1 MVMLRRKLWR
11 TAKVYKVQF
20 ISMIL
25 LIALGIGVF
34 VGFNAEWVT
43 IGKDTE
49 TFFRGCGFADYR
61 IIDEDG
67 ISAADVDKI
76 RDIDGVNGVSRFLSV
91 NADVMNSGDQL
102 ALTVTESEHTSGFV
116 LMKGEKY
123 DRWDPEGLWLMD
135 KYAELNGIK
144 PGDKL
149 TVTFEDM
156 EFTGT
161 VRGLIESAEYL
172 ICVRDESQMMPDFN
186 TYGYVYATPA
196 MLRKVIENEIKEEE
210 TDIDDDILS
219 IAVKEACDAI
229 LCQVNVNSSMD
240 KQEIQT
246 AVDKALGRSMLI
258 LTKDENVSYKES
270 RGEMNEGKTMGA
282 VLPVLFLAIA
292 ILTMITTM
300 NRITISEKTQIGTLK
315 ALGFRDKRI
324 IRHYTSYAVV
334 ISVTGSVFGIVL
346 GYVLC
351 RMVMSQ
357 DGMMGTYFV
366 MPDWTIHLPLW
377 IWAIVVAIVMLT
389 IFIGYLS
396 VRDLL
401 RGTAAET
408 LRPYTPKHIHR
419 MLMEGTVLWRKMRFG
434 TKWNLRDI
442 FRHKSRS
449 AMSFIGTFGCMLM
462 LVASFGMNQTM
473 TNFLDTFYDGTAVYS
488 SKVFMSSDAD
498 NEDAVKLA
506 DDLDGDYSAS
516 VSAKVGD
523 KTVSVDVY
531 NITHGLYRFIDED
544 SNIIPLPEEGALICK
559 RLARDFDVKAGDTV
573 TVEPYGTDESYDIL
587 ISGVNGSLTE
597 SISMNEKYAESLGLT
612 GSEAY
617 RINSVYTMTDKDSI
631 GTSSKITSVQSKQDI
646 IDSFDSF
653 MKIFYFF
660 IIVLIVASVLLCLI
674 VLYNLGIMSYMER
687 YREMATLKVLGFR
700 NKAIGRLL
708 ISQNLW
714 IAIAGTL
721 LGIPAGI
728 WALNFLMDML
738 AGEYEMETM
747 VGPVSVLSA
756 TALNLGTAVIVGW
769 MIARKNR
776 RINMVEALKGT
787 E

>member
-1 MVMLRRKLWR
+1 MLRRKLWR

-43 IGKDTE
+43 IGKDTGA
-49 TFFRGCGFADYR
+49 FFRDCGFADYR

-67 ISAADVDKI
+67 ISSADVDKI
-76 RDIDGVNGVSRFLSV
+76 RNLKRVSGVSRFLSV
-91 NADVMNSGDQL
+91 NADVSGSDDQL
-102 ALTVTESEHTSGFV
+102 ALTVTESDHTSGFV
-116 LMKGEKY
+116 LMEGDEY
-123 DRWDPEGLWLMD
+123 DRWDPEGFWLMD
-135 KYAELNGIK
+135 KYAEMNGIR
-144 PGDKL
+144 PGDQL

-172 ICVRDESQMMPDFN
+172 ICVRDESQVMPDFN
-186 TYGYVYATPA
+186 TYGYVYASPA
-196 MLRKVIENEIKEEE
+196 MLRKVIEDEIREEE
-210 TDIDDDILS
+210 PDLDEDIMS
-219 IAVKEACDAI
+219 IAVKEACDEFF
-229 LCQVNVNSSMD
+229 CQLNVNSSMD
-240 KQEIQT
+240 KEEIQT
-246 AVDKALGRSMLI
+246 AVDKALGRSLLI
-258 LTKDENVSYKES
+258 LTKDENISYSES

-315 ALGFRDKRI
+315 ALGFRDKKI
-324 IRHYTSYAVV
+324 IRHYTSYAVI
-334 ISVTGSVFGIVL
+334 ISLAGSVLGVAL
-346 GYVLC
+346 GYLLC

-366 MPDWTIHLPLW
+366 MPDWTIHIPLW
-377 IWAIVVAIVMLT
+377 IWAIVLMIVALT

-396 VRDLL
+396 VRELL

-408 LRPYTPKHIHR
+408 LRPYTPRHIHR
-419 MLMEGTVLWRKMRFG
+419 LLIEGTALWRKMRFG

-462 LVASFGMNQTM
+462 LIASFGMNQTM
-473 TNFLDTFYDGTAVYS
+473 DTFLDTFYDGTAVYS
-488 SKVFMSSDAD
+488 SKVFLSSDAD
-498 NEDAVKLA
+498 NDDAVSLA
-506 DDLDGDYSAS
+506 EELDGDYSAS

-523 KTVSVDVY
+523 KTVSADVY
-531 NITHGLYRFIDED
+531 NISHGMYRFIDED

-559 RLARDFDVKAGDTV
+559 RLARDFDVKAGDTI
-573 TVEPYGTDESYDIL
+573 TIEPYGTDESYDVL
-587 ISGVNGSLTE
+587 ISGINGSLTE
-597 SISMNEKYAESLGLT
+597 SISMTEQYAESIGLT
-612 GSEAY
+612 DSEEY
-617 RINSVYTMTDKDSI
+617 RISSVYTMTAKDQI
-631 GTSSKITSVQSKQDI
+631 GTDSTITSVQSKQDI
-646 IDSFDSF
+646 IDSFDPF

-660 IIVLIVASVLLCLI
+660 IIVLIAASVLLCLI

-714 IAIAGTL
+714 IAVTGTL

-728 WALNFLMDML
+728 WALNYLMDLL
-738 AGEYEMETM
+738 AGEYEMET
-747 VGPVSVLSA
+747 VIGAVSILPA
-756 TALNLGTAVIVGW
+756 AALNLGTAMIVGW
-769 MIARKNR
+769 LISRRNR
-776 RINMVEALKGT
+776 RIDMVEALKGT

>member
-1 MVMLRRKLWR
+1 MLRRKLWR

-43 IGKDTE
+43 IGKDTGA
-49 TFFRGCGFADYR
+49 FFRDCGFADYR

-67 ISAADVDKI
+67 ISSADVDKI
-76 RDIDGVNGVSRFLSV
+76 RNLKRVSGVSRFLSV
-91 NADVMNSGDQL
+91 NADVSGSDDQL
-102 ALTVTESEHTSGFV
+102 ALTVTESDHTSGFV
-116 LMKGEKY
+116 LMEGDEY
-123 DRWDPEGLWLMD
+123 DRWDPEGFWLMD
-135 KYAELNGIK
+135 KYAEMNGIR
-144 PGDKL
+144 PGDQL

-172 ICVRDESQMMPDFN
+172 ICVRDESQVMPDFN
-186 TYGYVYATPA
+186 TYGYVYASPA
-196 MLRKVIENEIKEEE
+196 MLRKVIEDEIREEE
-210 TDIDDDILS
+210 PDLDEDIMS
-219 IAVKEACDAI
+219 IAVKEACDDFF
-229 LCQVNVNSSMD
+229 CQLNVNSSMD

-246 AVDKALGRSMLI
+246 AVDKALGRSLLI
-258 LTKDENVSYKES
+258 LTKDENISYSES

-315 ALGFRDKRI
+315 ALGFRDKKI
-324 IRHYTSYAVV
+324 IRHYTSYAVI
-334 ISVTGSVFGIVL
+334 ISLAGSVLGVAL
-346 GYVLC
+346 GYLLC
-351 RMVMSQ
+351 RLVMSQ

-366 MPDWTIHLPLW
+366 MPDWTIHIPLW
-377 IWAIVVAIVMLT
+377 IWAIVLMIVALT

-396 VRDLL
+396 VRELL

-408 LRPYTPKHIHR
+408 LRPYTPRHIHR
-419 MLMEGTVLWRKMRFG
+419 LLIEGTAIWRRMRFG

-462 LVASFGMNQTM
+462 LIASFGMNQTM
-473 TNFLDTFYDGTAVYS
+473 DTFLDTFYDGTVVYS
-488 SKVFMSSDAD
+488 SKVFLSSDAD
-498 NEDAVKLA
+498 NDDAVSLA
-506 DDLDGDYSAS
+506 EELDGDYSAS

-523 KTVSVDVY
+523 KTVSADVY
-531 NITHGLYRFIDED
+531 NISHGMYRFIDED

-559 RLARDFDVKAGDTV
+559 RLARDFDVKAGDTI
-573 TVEPYGTDESYDIL
+573 TIEPYGTDESYDVL
-587 ISGVNGSLTE
+587 ISGINGSLTE
-597 SISMNEKYAESLGLT
+597 SISMTEQYAESIGLT
-612 GSEAY
+612 DSEEY
-617 RINSVYTMTDKDSI
+617 RISSVYTMTAKDQI
-631 GTSSKITSVQSKQDI
+631 GTDSTITSVQSKQDI

-660 IIVLIVASVLLCLI
+660 IIVLIAASVLLCLI

-714 IAIAGTL
+714 IAVTGTL

-728 WALNFLMDML
+728 WALNYLMDLL
-738 AGEYEMETM
+738 AGEYEMET
-747 VGPVSVLSA
+747 VIGAVSILPA
-756 TALNLGTAVIVGW
+756 AALNLGTAMIVGW
-769 MIARKNR
+769 LISRRNR
-776 RINMVEALKGT
+776 RIDMVEALKGT

>member
-1 MVMLRRKLWR
+1 MLRRKLWR

-43 IGKDTE
+43 IGKDTDA
-49 TFFRGCGFADYR
+49 FFRDCGFADYR

-67 ISAADVDKI
+67 ISSADVDKI
-76 RDIDGVNGVSRFLSV
+76 RNIEGVTGVSRFLSV
-91 NADVMNSGDQL
+91 NADVKDSDDQL

-116 LMKGEKY
+116 LMEGEEY
-123 DRWDPEGLWLMD
+123 DRWDAEGFWLMD
-135 KYAELNGIK
+135 KYAHQNGIK
-144 PGDKL
+144 PGDTL
-149 TVTFEDM
+149 TVSFEDM

-172 ICVRDESQMMPDFN
+172 ICVRDESQLMPDFD

-196 MLRKVIENEIKEEE
+196 MLRKVIEQQIREEE
-210 TDIDDDILS
+210 PDIDDDVMS
-219 IAVKEACDAI
+219 MAVKEVCDETF
-229 LCQVNVNSSMD
+229 CQLNVNSSMS
-240 KQEIQT
+240 KQEIQK
-246 AVDKALGRSMLI
+246 AVDDALDRSLMI
-258 LTKDENVSYKES
+258 LTKDENISYAES

-315 ALGFRDKRI
+315 ALGFRDRRI

-334 ISVTGSVFGIVL
+334 ISVIGSVLGIII
-346 GYVLC
+346 GYLLC
-351 RMVMSQ
+351 KMVMSQ

-366 MPDWTIHLPLW
+366 MPDWTIHIPVW
-377 IWAIVVAIVMLT
+377 IWAIVMLIVAFT

-408 LRPYTPKHIHR
+408 LRPYTPRHIR
-419 MLMEGTVLWRKMRFG
+419 RLLLEGTALWNRMKFG

-473 TNFLDTFYDGTAVYS
+473 DSFLDTFYDGTAAYS
-488 SKVFMSSDAD
+488 SKVFMSSDAG
-498 NEDAVKLA
+498 NSDALKLA
-506 DDLDGDYSAS
+506 EDLDGDYSAS

-523 KTVSVDVY
+523 KTLSVDVY
-531 NITHGLYRFIDED
+531 NITHDLYRFIDED

-559 RLARDFDVKAGDTV
+559 RLAREFDAKPGDVV

-587 ISGVNGSLTE
+587 ISGINGSLTE
-597 SISMNEKYAESLGLT
+597 SISMNEKYAKEIGLT

-617 RINSVYTMTDKDSI
+617 KINNVYTLKDKEAV
-631 GTSSKITSVQSKQDI
+631 GTGSNITSVQSKQDI
-646 IDSFDSF
+646 IDSFDAF
-653 MKIFYFF
+653 MEIFYFF

-714 IAIAGTL
+714 IAVAGTL

-728 WALNFLMDML
+728 WALNYLMEML

-747 VGPVSVLSA
+747 VGPVSILAA
-756 TALNLGTAVIVGW
+756 TALNLGVAMIVGW
-769 MIARKNR
+769 MISRKNR
-776 RINMVEALKGT
+776 KINMVEALKGT

>member
-1 MVMLRRKLWR
+1 MLRRKLWR

-43 IGKDTE
+43 IGEDTGAFFKD
-49 TFFRGCGFADYR
+49 CGFADYR

-76 RDIDGVNGVSRFLSV
+76 RDIDGVSGVSRFLSV
-91 NADVMNSGDQL
+91 NADVRDSGDQL

-116 LMKGEKY
+116 LMEGEKY
-123 DRWDPEGLWLMD
+123 DRWDDEGLWLMD
-135 KYAELNGIK
+135 KYAGLNGIK

-172 ICVRDESQMMPDFN
+172 ICVRDESQVMPDFN

-210 TDIDDDILS
+210 PDIDDDVLS
-219 IAVKEACDAI
+219 IAAKEACDKI
-229 LCQVNVNSSMD
+229 LCQVNVNSSLD
-240 KQEIQT
+240 KQEIQE
-246 AVDKALGRSMLI
+246 AVDKALGRSLLI
-258 LTKDENVSYKES
+258 LTKDENISYKES

-324 IRHYTSYAVV
+324 IRHYTSYAVI
-334 ISVTGSVFGIVL
+334 ISLTGSVIGMVL
-346 GYVLC
+346 GYLLC
-351 RMVMSQ
+351 VMVMSQ

-366 MPDWTIHLPLW
+366 MPDWTVHIPVW
-377 IWAIVVAIVMLT
+377 IWVIVLMIVMLT

-396 VRDLL
+396 VRELL

-408 LRPYTPKHIHR
+408 LRPYTPRHIHR
-419 MLMEGTVLWRKMRFG
+419 LLLEGTALWNRMRFG

-473 TNFLDTFYDGTAVYS
+473 DNFLDTFYDGTAAYS
-488 SKVFMSSDAD
+488 SKIFMSSDAK
-498 NEDAVKLA
+498 NKDAVRLA
-506 DDLDGDYSAS
+506 DELDGDYSAS

-531 NITHGLYRFIDED
+531 KITHELYRFIDED
-544 SNIIPLPEEGALICK
+544 SNIVPLPAEGAFICK
-559 RLARDFDVKAGDTV
+559 RLARDFGVKAGDTV

-587 ISGVNGSLTE
+587 ISGINGSLTE
-597 SISMNEKYAESLGLT
+597 SISMTEKYAETIGLT
-612 GSEAY
+612 DSDEY
-617 RINSVYTMTDKDSI
+617 RINSVYTMTDKDQI
-631 GTSSKITSVQSKQDI
+631 DTSNKITSVQSKQDI
-646 IDSFDSF
+646 IDSFDAF

-714 IAIAGTL
+714 IAAAGTL
-721 LGIPAGI
+721 LGIPSGI
-728 WALNFLMDML
+728 WALNYLMNLL

-747 VGPVSVLSA
+747 VGPVSILPA
-756 TALNLGTAVIVGW
+756 TALNLGVAVIVGW
-769 MIARKNR
+769 MISRKNR

>member
-1 MVMLRRKLWR
+1 MLRRKLWR

-43 IGKDTE
+43 IGKDTGA
-49 TFFRGCGFADYR
+49 FFRDCGFADYR

-67 ISAADVDKI
+67 ISSADVDKI
-76 RDIDGVNGVSRFLSV
+76 RNLKRVSGVSRFLSV
-91 NADVMNSGDQL
+91 NADVSGSDDQL
-102 ALTVTESEHTSGFV
+102 ALTVTESDHTSGFV
-116 LMKGEKY
+116 LMEGEEY
-123 DRWDPEGLWLMD
+123 DRWDPEGFWLMD
-135 KYAELNGIK
+135 KYAEMNGIR
-144 PGDKL
+144 PGDQL

-172 ICVRDESQMMPDFN
+172 ICVRDESQVMPDFN
-186 TYGYVYATPA
+186 TYGYVYASPA
-196 MLRKVIENEIKEEE
+196 MLRKVIEDEIREEE
-210 TDIDDDILS
+210 PDLDEDIMS
-219 IAVKEACDAI
+219 IAVKEACDEFF
-229 LCQVNVNSSMD
+229 CQLNVNSSMD
-240 KQEIQT
+240 KEEIQI
-246 AVDKALGRSMLI
+246 AVDRALGRSLLI
-258 LTKDENVSYKES
+258 LTKDENVSYAES

-315 ALGFRDKRI
+315 ALGFRDKKI
-324 IRHYTSYAVV
+324 IRHYTSYAVI
-334 ISVTGSVFGIVL
+334 ISLAGSVLGVAL
-346 GYVLC
+346 GYLLC

-366 MPDWTIHLPLW
+366 MPDWTIHIPLW
-377 IWAIVVAIVMLT
+377 IWAIVLMIVALT

-396 VRDLL
+396 VRELL

-408 LRPYTPKHIHR
+408 LRPYTPRHIHR
-419 MLMEGTVLWRKMRFG
+419 LLIEGTALWRKMRFG

-462 LVASFGMNQTM
+462 LIASFGMNQTM
-473 TNFLDTFYDGTAVYS
+473 DTFLDTFYDGTAVYS
-488 SKVFMSSDAD
+488 SKVFLSSDAD
-498 NEDAVKLA
+498 NDDAVSLA
-506 DDLDGDYSAS
+506 EKLDGDYSAS

-523 KTVSVDVY
+523 KTVSADVY
-531 NITHGLYRFIDED
+531 NISHGMYRFIDED

-559 RLARDFDVKAGDTV
+559 RLARDFDVKAGDTI
-573 TVEPYGTDESYDIL
+573 TIEPYGTDESYDIL
-587 ISGVNGSLTE
+587 ISGINGSLTE
-597 SISMNEKYAESLGLT
+597 SISMTEEYAESIGLT
-612 GSEAY
+612 DSGEY
-617 RINSVYTMTDKDSI
+617 RISSVYTMTAKDQI
-631 GTSSKITSVQSKQDI
+631 GTDSTITSVQSKQDI

-660 IIVLIVASVLLCLI
+660 IIVLIAASVLLCLI
-674 VLYNLGIMSYMER
+674 VLYNLGILSYMER

-714 IAIAGTL
+714 IAVTGTL

-728 WALNFLMDML
+728 WALNYLMDLL
-738 AGEYEMETM
+738 AGEYEMET
-747 VGPVSVLSA
+747 VIGAVSILPA
-756 TALNLGTAVIVGW
+756 AALNLGTAMIVGW
-769 MIARKNR
+769 LISGRNR
-776 RINMVEALKGT
+776 RIDMVEALKGT

>member
-1 MVMLRRKLWR
+1 MLRRKLWR

-43 IGKDTE
+43 IGKDTGA
-49 TFFRGCGFADYR
+49 FFRDCGFADYR

-67 ISAADVDKI
+67 ISSADVDKI
-76 RDIDGVNGVSRFLSV
+76 RNLKRVSGVSRFLSV
-91 NADVMNSGDQL
+91 NADVSGSDDQL
-102 ALTVTESEHTSGFV
+102 ALTVTESDHTSGFI
-116 LMKGEKY
+116 LMEGEEY
-123 DRWDPEGLWLMD
+123 DRWDPEGFWLMD
-135 KYAELNGIK
+135 KYAEMNGIR
-144 PGDKL
+144 PGDQL

-172 ICVRDESQMMPDFN
+172 ICVRDESQVMPDFN
-186 TYGYVYATPA
+186 TYGYVYASPA
-196 MLRKVIENEIKEEE
+196 MLRKVIEDEIREEE
-210 TDIDDDILS
+210 PDLDEDIMS
-219 IAVKEACDAI
+219 IAVKEACDEFF
-229 LCQVNVNSSMD
+229 CQLNVNSSMD

-246 AVDKALGRSMLI
+246 AVDKALGRSLLI
-258 LTKDENVSYKES
+258 LTKDENISYSES

-300 NRITISEKTQIGTLK
+300 NRTTISEKTQIGTLK
-315 ALGFRDKRI
+315 ALGFRDKKI
-324 IRHYTSYAVV
+324 IRHYTSYAVI
-334 ISVTGSVFGIVL
+334 ISLAGSVLGVAL
-346 GYVLC
+346 GYLLC

-366 MPDWTIHLPLW
+366 MPDWTIHIPLW
-377 IWAIVVAIVMLT
+377 IWAIVLMIVALT

-396 VRDLL
+396 VRELL

-408 LRPYTPKHIHR
+408 LRPYTPRHIHR
-419 MLMEGTVLWRKMRFG
+419 LLIEGTAIWRRMRFG

-462 LVASFGMNQTM
+462 LIASFGMNQTM
-473 TNFLDTFYDGTAVYS
+473 DTFLDTFYDGTAVYS
-488 SKVFMSSDAD
+488 SKVFLSSDAD
-498 NEDAVKLA
+498 NDDAVSLA
-506 DDLDGDYSAS
+506 EELDGDYSAS

-523 KTVSVDVY
+523 KTVSADVY
-531 NITHGLYRFIDED
+531 NISHGMYRFIDED

-559 RLARDFDVKAGDTV
+559 RLARDFDVKAGDTI
-573 TVEPYGTDESYDIL
+573 TIEPYGTDESYDVL
-587 ISGVNGSLTE
+587 ISGINGSLTE
-597 SISMNEKYAESLGLT
+597 SISMTEQYAESIGLT
-612 GSEAY
+612 DSEEY
-617 RINSVYTMTDKDSI
+617 RISSVYTMTAKDQI
-631 GTSSKITSVQSKQDI
+631 GTDSTITSVQSKQDI

-660 IIVLIVASVLLCLI
+660 IIVLIAASVLLCLI

-714 IAIAGTL
+714 IAVTGTL

-728 WALNFLMDML
+728 WALNYLMDLL
-738 AGEYEMETM
+738 AGEYEMET
-747 VGPVSVLSA
+747 VIGAVSILPA
-756 TALNLGTAVIVGW
+756 AALNLGTAMIVGW
-769 MIARKNR
+769 LISRRNR
-776 RINMVEALKGT
+776 RIDMVEALKGT

>member
-1 MVMLRRKLWR
+1 
-11 TAKVYKVQF
+11 
-20 ISMIL
+20 MIL

-43 IGKDTE
+43 IGKDTDA
-49 TFFRGCGFADYR
+49 FFKDCGFADYR
-61 IIDEDG
+61 IVDEDG
-67 ISAADVDKI
+67 ISSADVDKI
-76 RDIDGVNGVSRFLSV
+76 RDIEGVSGVSRFLSV
-91 NADVMNSGDQL
+91 NADVKGSSDQL
-102 ALTVTESEHTSGFV
+102 ALTITESEHTSGFV
-116 LMKGEKY
+116 LMEGEKY
-123 DRWDPEGLWLMD
+123 DRWDAEGFWLMD

-149 TVTFEDM
+149 TVTFEDL

-161 VRGLIESAEYL
+161 VKGLIESAEYL
-172 ICVRDESQMMPDFN
+172 ICVRDESQVMPDFN
-186 TYGYVYATPA
+186 TYGYVYASPA
-196 MLRKVIENEIKEEE
+196 MLRKVIEQQVREEE
-210 TDIDDDILS
+210 PDIDDDVMS
-219 IAVKEACDAI
+219 IAVKEVCDETF
-229 LCQVNVNSSMD
+229 CQVNVNSSLD
-240 KQEIQT
+240 KEEIQT
-246 AVDKALGRSMLI
+246 AVDKALGRTLLI
-258 LTKDENVSYKES
+258 LTKDENISYSES
-270 RGEMNEGKTMGA
+270 RGEMNEGRTMGA

-324 IRHYTSYAVV
+324 VRHYTSYAVI
-334 ISVTGSVFGIVL
+334 ISLTGAVLGMVL
-346 GYVLC
+346 GYLIC
-351 RMVMSQ
+351 KMVMSQ

-366 MPDWTIHLPLW
+366 MPDWTVHIPLW
-377 IWAIVVAIVMLT
+377 IWAIVLAIVMLT

-396 VRDLL
+396 VKDLL

-408 LRPYTPKHIHR
+408 LRPYTPRHIHR
-419 MLMEGTVLWRKMRFG
+419 LLLEGTAIWRRMRFG

-473 TNFLDTFYDGTAVYS
+473 NNFLDTFYDGTAVYA
-488 SKVFMSSDAD
+488 SKIFMSSDAD
-498 NEDAVKLA
+498 NKDAVKLA
-506 DDLDGDYSAS
+506 EELEGDYSAS
-516 VSAKVGD
+516 VSAKAGD

-531 NITHGLYRFIDED
+531 NITHGMYRFIDKD

-559 RLARDFDVKAGDTV
+559 RLARDFDAKPGDIV

-587 ISGVNGSLTE
+587 ISGINGSLTE
-597 SISMNEKYAESLGLT
+597 SISMTEEYAEAIGLT
-612 GSEAY
+612 ESEEY
-617 RINSVYTMTDKDSI
+617 RINSVYTMTAKDQIAAS
-631 GTSSKITSVQSKQDI
+631 GNITSIQSKQDI
-646 IDSFDSF
+646 IDSFDAF

-714 IAIAGTL
+714 ISVAGTL

-728 WALNFLMDML
+728 WALNYLMNLL

-747 VGPVSVLSA
+747 VGPVSILSA
-756 TALNLGTAVIVGW
+756 TALNLGVAVIVGR

-776 RINMVEALKGT
+776 TINMVEALKGT

>member
-1 MVMLRRKLWR
+1 
-11 TAKVYKVQF
+11 
-20 ISMIL
+20 MIL

-49 TFFRGCGFADYR
+49 TFFKDCGFADFR

-67 ISAADVDKI
+67 ISSADVDKI
-76 RDIDGVNGVSRFLSV
+76 RDIEGVAGVSRFLSV
-91 NADVMNSGDQL
+91 NADVKGTDDQL

-116 LMKGEKY
+116 LMEGEEY
-123 DRWDPEGLWLMD
+123 DRWDPEGFWLMD
-135 KYAELNGIK
+135 KYAYQNGIK

-172 ICVRDESQMMPDFN
+172 ICVRDESQVMPDFD

-196 MLRKVIENEIKEEE
+196 MLRKVIEKEIREEE
-210 TDIDDDILS
+210 PDLDDDVMS
-219 IAVKEACDAI
+219 MAVKEVCDETFY
-229 LCQVNVNSSMD
+229 QVNVNSSMD
-240 KQEIQT
+240 KQEIQE
-246 AVDKALGRSMLI
+246 AVDDALGRSLMI
-258 LTKDENVSYKES
+258 LTKDETVSYAES
-270 RGEMNEGKTMGA
+270 RGEMNEGRTMGA

-315 ALGFRDKRI
+315 ALGFRDGRI
-324 IRHYTSYAVV
+324 IRHYTSYAVI
-334 ISVTGSVFGIVL
+334 ISVIGSAFGVVM

-351 RMVMSQ
+351 KMVMSQ

-366 MPDWTIHLPLW
+366 MPDWTIHIPVW
-377 IWAIVVAIVMLT
+377 IWAIVVLIVVLT
-389 IFIGYLS
+389 IFVGYLS

-408 LRPYTPKHIHR
+408 LRPYTPRHIHR
-419 MLMEGTVLWRKMRFG
+419 LLLEGTALWNRMKFG

-473 TNFLDTFYDGTAVYS
+473 DNFLDTFYDGTAAYA
-488 SKVFMSSDAD
+488 SKIFMSSDAE
-498 NEDAVKLA
+498 NSDAIKLA
-506 DDLDGDYSAS
+506 ENLDGDYSAS

-523 KTVSVDVY
+523 KTLSVDVY
-531 NITHGLYRFIDED
+531 NITHDMYRFIDED

-559 RLARDFDVKAGDTV
+559 RLARDFNAKAGDTV
-573 TVEPYGTDESYDIL
+573 TVEPYGTDESFDIM
-587 ISGVNGSLTE
+587 ISGINGSLTE
-597 SISMNEKYAESLGLT
+597 SISMNEDYAEEIGLT

-617 RINSVYTMTDKDSI
+617 KINSVYTMTDKAQI
-631 GTSSKITSVQSKQDI
+631 GTGSNITSVQSKQDI
-646 IDSFDSF
+646 IDSFDAF
-653 MKIFYFF
+653 MEIFYFF

-714 IAIAGTL
+714 IAVAGTL

-728 WALNFLMDML
+728 WALNYLMDML

-747 VGPVSVLSA
+747 VGPMSILAA
-756 TALNLGTAVIVGW
+756 TALNLGVAVIVGR
-769 MIARKNR
+769 MISRKNR
-776 RINMVEALKGT
+776 KINMVEALKGT

>member
-1 MVMLRRKLWR
+1 MLRRKLWR

-43 IGKDTE
+43 IGRDTE
-49 TFFRGCGFADYR
+49 AFFNDCGFADYR
-61 IIDEDG
+61 IIDEEG
-67 ISAADVDKI
+67 ISSADVDKI
-76 RDIDGVNGVSRFLSV
+76 RAIEGVAGVSRFLSV
-91 NADVMNSGDQL
+91 NADVKDSDDQL
-102 ALTVTESEHTSGFV
+102 ALTVSESEHTSGFV
-116 LMKGEKY
+116 LMEGEKY
-123 DRWDPEGLWLMD
+123 DRWDADGFWLMD
-135 KYAELNGIK
+135 KYAHQNGIK
-144 PGDKL
+144 PGDRL

-172 ICVRDESQMMPDFN
+172 ICVRDESQVMPDFD
-186 TYGYVYATPA
+186 TYGYVYAAPA
-196 MLRKVIENEIKEEE
+196 MLRKVIEKKIREEE
-210 TDIDDDILS
+210 PDIDDDVMS
-219 IAVKEACDAI
+219 MAVKEVCDETF
-229 LCQVNVNSSMD
+229 CQVNVNSSMD
-240 KQEIQT
+240 KQEIQE
-246 AVDKALGRSMLI
+246 AVDDALDRSLMI

-282 VLPVLFLAIA
+282 ILPVLFLSIA

-315 ALGFRDKRI
+315 ALGFRDRRI
-324 IRHYTSYAVV
+324 IGHYTSYAVV
-334 ISVTGSVFGIVL
+334 ISVTGSALGIVM
-346 GYVLC
+346 GYLLC
-351 RMVMSQ
+351 KMVMSQ

-366 MPDWTIHLPLW
+366 MPDWTIHIPVW
-377 IWAIVVAIVMLT
+377 IWAIVVMIVALT
-389 IFIGYLS
+389 IFVGYLS

-408 LRPYTPKHIHR
+408 LRPYTPRHIHR
-419 MLMEGTVLWRKMRFG
+419 LLLEGTALWNRMKFG

-473 TNFLDTFYDGTAVYS
+473 DNFLDTFYDGTAVYS
-488 SKVFMSSDAD
+488 SKVFMSSDAE
-498 NEDAVKLA
+498 NRDAIKLA
-506 DDLDGDYSAS
+506 EDLDGDYSAS

-523 KTVSVDVY
+523 KSLSVDVY
-531 NITHGLYRFIDED
+531 NITHGMYRFIDED
-544 SNIIPLPEEGALICK
+544 SNIIPLPEDGALICK
-559 RLARDFDVKAGDTV
+559 RLAREFDVKAGDTV
-573 TVEPYGTDESYDIL
+573 TIEPYGTDESYDIL
-587 ISGVNGSLTE
+587 ISGINGSLTE
-597 SISMNEKYAESLGLT
+597 SISMNEDYAEKIGLT

-617 RINSVYTMTDKDSI
+617 KINSVYTLTDKAEIST
-631 GTSSKITSVQSKQDI
+631 GSNITSVQSKQDI

-714 IAIAGTL
+714 IAAAGTL

-728 WALNFLMDML
+728 WALNYLMDML
-738 AGEYEMETM
+738 AREYEMETM
-747 VGPVSVLSA
+747 VGPVSILPA
-756 TALNLGTAVIVGW
+756 TALNLGVAVIVGW
-769 MIARKNR
+769 MISRKNR
-776 RINMVEALKGT
+776 KINMVEALKGT

>member
-1 MVMLRRKLWR
+1 
-11 TAKVYKVQF
+11 
-20 ISMIL
+20 MIL

-43 IGKDTE
+43 IGKDTDA
-49 TFFRGCGFADYR
+49 FFKDCGFADYR
-61 IIDEDG
+61 IVDEDG
-67 ISAADVDKI
+67 ISSADVDKI
-76 RDIDGVNGVSRFLSV
+76 RDIEGVSGVSRFLSV
-91 NADVMNSGDQL
+91 NADVKGSSDQL
-102 ALTVTESEHTSGFV
+102 ALTITESEHTSGFV
-116 LMKGEKY
+116 LTEGEDY
-123 DRWDPEGLWLMD
+123 DRWDAESFWLMD

-149 TVTFEDM
+149 TVTFEDL

-161 VRGLIESAEYL
+161 VKGLIESAEYL
-172 ICVRDESQMMPDFN
+172 ICVRDESQVMPDFN
-186 TYGYVYATPA
+186 TYGYVYASPA
-196 MLRKVIENEIKEEE
+196 MLRKVIEQQVREEE
-210 TDIDDDILS
+210 PDIDDDVMS
-219 IAVKEACDAI
+219 IAVKEVCDETF
-229 LCQVNVNSSMD
+229 CQVNVNSSMD
-240 KQEIQT
+240 KEEIQ
-246 AVDKALGRSMLI
+246 AAADKALGRTLLI
-258 LTKDENVSYKES
+258 LTKDENISYSES
-270 RGEMNEGKTMGA
+270 RGEMNEGRTMGA

-324 IRHYTSYAVV
+324 VRHYTSYAVI
-334 ISVTGSVFGIVL
+334 ISLTGAVLGMVL
-346 GYVLC
+346 GYLIC
-351 RMVMSQ
+351 KMVMSQ

-366 MPDWTIHLPLW
+366 MPDWTVHIPVW
-377 IWAIVVAIVMLT
+377 IWAIVLAIVMLT

-396 VRDLL
+396 VKDLL

-408 LRPYTPKHIHR
+408 LRPYTPRHIHR
-419 MLMEGTVLWRKMRFG
+419 LLLEGTAIWRRMRFG

-473 TNFLDTFYDGTAVYS
+473 NNFLDTFYDGTAVYA
-488 SKVFMSSDAD
+488 SKIFMSSDAD
-498 NEDAVKLA
+498 NKDAVKLA
-506 DDLDGDYSAS
+506 EELEGDYSAS
-516 VSAKVGD
+516 VSAKAGD

-531 NITHGLYRFIDED
+531 NITHGMYRFIDKD

-559 RLARDFDVKAGDTV
+559 RLARDFDAKPGDIV

-587 ISGVNGSLTE
+587 ISGINGSLTE
-597 SISMNEKYAESLGLT
+597 SISMTEEYAEAIGLT
-612 GSEAY
+612 ESEEY
-617 RINSVYTMTDKDSI
+617 RINSVYTMTAKDQI
-631 GTSSKITSVQSKQDI
+631 AARGDITSIQSKQDI
-646 IDSFDSF
+646 IDSFDAF

-714 IAIAGTL
+714 ISVAGTL

-728 WALNFLMDML
+728 WALNYLMNLL
-738 AGEYEMETM
+738 AGEYEMETV
-747 VGPVSVLSA
+747 VGPVSILPA
-756 TALNLGTAVIVGW
+756 TALNLGVAVIVGR

-776 RINMVEALKGT
+776 KINMVEALKGT

>member
-1 MVMLRRKLWR
+1 
-11 TAKVYKVQF
+11 
-20 ISMIL
+20 MIL
-25 LIALGIGVF
+25 LIALGISVF

-43 IGKDTE
+43 IGADTE
-49 TFFRGCGFADYR
+49 SFFRDCGFADYR

-67 ISAADVDKI
+67 ISSADVGKI
-76 RDIDGVNGVSRFLSV
+76 RDLEGVAGVSRFLSV
-91 NADVMNSGDQL
+91 NADVGGSDDQL

-116 LMKGEKY
+116 LTEGEKY
-123 DRWDPEGLWLMD
+123 DRWDPEGFWLMD

-149 TVTFEDM
+149 TVAFKDM

-172 ICVRDESQMMPDFN
+172 ICVRDESQVMPDFN
-186 TYGYVYATPA
+186 TYGYVYASPA
-196 MLRKVIENEIKEEE
+196 MLRQVIGKQIRKEEP
-210 TDIDDDILS
+210 DIDDDIMS
-219 IAVKEACDAI
+219 VAVKQACDEI
-229 LCQVNVNSSMD
+229 FCQVNVNSSTD
-240 KQEIQT
+240 KEKIQA
-246 AVDKALGRSMLI
+246 AVDKALGRSLLI

-315 ALGFRDKRI
+315 ALGFRDRRI
-324 IRHYTSYAVV
+324 IRHYTSYAVI
-334 ISVTGSVFGIVL
+334 ISLIGSVLGMIL
-346 GYVLC
+346 GYLLC

-357 DGMMGTYFV
+357 NGMMGTYFV
-366 MPDWTIHLPLW
+366 MPDWTIHVPVW
-377 IWAIVVAIVMLT
+377 IWAIVLVIILLT
-389 IFIGYLS
+389 IFVGYLS
-396 VRDLL
+396 VKDLL

-408 LRPYTPKHIHR
+408 LRPYTPRHIHR
-419 MLMEGTVLWRKMRFG
+419 LLLEGTALWRRMRFG
-434 TKWNLRDI
+434 IKWNLRDI

-473 TNFLDTFYDGTAVYS
+473 NNFLDTFYDGTAAYS
-488 SKVFMSSDAD
+488 SKVFMSSDAK
-498 NEDAVKLA
+498 NKDAVKLA
-506 DDLDGDYSAS
+506 DELDGDYSAS

-531 NITHGLYRFIDED
+531 NITHDMYRFIDKD
-544 SNIIPLPEEGALICK
+544 SNIISLPEEGALICK
-559 RLARDFDVKAGDTV
+559 RLARDFDAKPGDVV

-587 ISGVNGSLTE
+587 ISGINGSLTE
-597 SISMNEKYAESLGLT
+597 SISMKEEYAESLGLT
-612 GSEAY
+612 DSEAY
-617 RINSVYTMTDKDSI
+617 RINSVYTMTGKDQI

-660 IIVLIVASVLLCLI
+660 IIVLIVASILLCLI

-700 NKAIGRLL
+700 NKAIGHLL

-714 IAIAGTL
+714 IAVAGTL
-721 LGIPAGI
+721 LGIPAGT

-747 VGPVSVLSA
+747 VGPLSILSA
-756 TALNLGTAVIVGW
+756 TALNLGVAVIVGW
-769 MIARKNR
+769 MISRKNR

>member
-1 MVMLRRKLWR
+1 MLRRKLWR

-43 IGKDTE
+43 IGRDTE
-49 TFFRGCGFADYR
+49 TFFKDCGFADFR

-67 ISAADVDKI
+67 ISSSDVDKI
-76 RDIDGVNGVSRFLSV
+76 RDIEGVAGVSRFLSV
-91 NADVMNSGDQL
+91 NADVKDSDDQL

-116 LMKGEKY
+116 LMEGEKY
-123 DRWDPEGLWLMD
+123 DRWDAEGFWLMD
-135 KYAELNGIK
+135 KYAHQNGIK

-172 ICVRDESQMMPDFN
+172 ICVRDESQVMPDFD
-186 TYGYVYATPA
+186 TYGYVYAAPA
-196 MLRKVIENEIKEEE
+196 MLRKVIEKEIREEE
-210 TDIDDDILS
+210 PDLDDDVMS
-219 IAVKEACDAI
+219 MAVKEVCDETFY
-229 LCQVNVNSSMD
+229 QVNVNSSMD
-240 KQEIQT
+240 KQEIQE
-246 AVDKALGRSMLI
+246 AVDDALGRSLMI
-258 LTKDENVSYKES
+258 LTKDETVSYAES
-270 RGEMNEGKTMGA
+270 RGEMNEGRTMGA

-315 ALGFRDKRI
+315 ALGFRDGRI
-324 IRHYTSYAVV
+324 IRHYTSYAVI
-334 ISVTGSVFGIVL
+334 ISVIGSAFGVVM

-351 RMVMSQ
+351 KMVMSQ

-366 MPDWTIHLPLW
+366 MPDWTIHIPVW
-377 IWAIVVAIVMLT
+377 IWAIVVLIVVLT
-389 IFIGYLS
+389 IFVGYLS

-408 LRPYTPKHIHR
+408 LRPYTPRHIHR
-419 MLMEGTVLWRKMRFG
+419 LLLEGTALWNRMKFG

-473 TNFLDTFYDGTAVYS
+473 DNFLDTFYDGTAAYA
-488 SKVFMSSDAD
+488 SKIFMSSDAE
-498 NEDAVKLA
+498 NSDAIKLA
-506 DDLDGDYSAS
+506 ENLNGDYSAS

-523 KTVSVDVY
+523 KTLSVDVY
-531 NITHGLYRFIDED
+531 NITHDMYRFIDED

-573 TVEPYGTDESYDIL
+573 TIEPYGTDESFDIL
-587 ISGVNGSLTE
+587 ISGINGSLTE
-597 SISMNEKYAESLGLT
+597 SISMNENYAEEIGLT

-617 RINSVYTMTDKDSI
+617 KINSVYTMTDKAQI
-631 GTSSKITSVQSKQDI
+631 GTGSNITSVQSKQDI
-646 IDSFDSF
+646 IDSFDAF
-653 MKIFYFF
+653 MEIFYFF
-660 IIVLIVASVLLCLI
+660 IIVLIVVSVLLCLI

-714 IAIAGTL
+714 IAVAGTL

-728 WALNFLMDML
+728 WALNHLMDML

-747 VGPVSVLSA
+747 VGPVSILAA
-756 TALNLGTAVIVGW
+756 TALNLGVAVIVGR
-769 MIARKNR
+769 MISRKNR
-776 RINMVEALKGT
+776 KINMVEALKGT

>member
-1 MVMLRRKLWR
+1 MLGRKLWR

-25 LIALGIGVF
+25 LIALGVGVF

-43 IGKDTE
+43 IGEDTAS
-49 TFFRGCGFADYR
+49 FFRDCGFADYR

-67 ISAADVDKI
+67 IPAADVDRI
-76 RDIDGVNGVSRFLSV
+76 RDIEGVSGVSRFLSV
-91 NADVMNSGDQL
+91 NADVKGSSDQL

-116 LMKGEKY
+116 LTEGEKY
-123 DRWDPEGLWLMD
+123 DRWDPEGFWLMD
-135 KYAELNGIK
+135 KYAELNGIR
-144 PGDKL
+144 PGDEL

-172 ICVRDESQMMPDFN
+172 ICVRDESQVMPDFT
-186 TYGYVYATPA
+186 TYGYVYASPA
-196 MLRKVIENEIKEEE
+196 MLRKVIEQKIREEE
-210 TDIDDDILS
+210 PDIDDDVMS
-219 IAVKEACDAI
+219 VAVKAACDEVF
-229 LCQVNVNSSMD
+229 CQVNVNSSMG
-240 KQEIQT
+240 KQEMQT
-246 AVDKALGRSMLI
+246 AVDKALGRSLMI
-258 LTKDENVSYKES
+258 LTKDENISYSES
-270 RGEMNEGKTMGA
+270 RGEMNEGRTMGTI
-282 VLPVLFLAIA
+282 LPVLFLAIA

-315 ALGFRDKRI
+315 ALGFRDRRI
-324 IRHYTSYAVV
+324 IRHYTSYAVI
-334 ISVTGSVFGIVL
+334 ISVAGSVLGVAL

-366 MPDWTIHLPLW
+366 MPDWTIHIPVW
-377 IWAIVVAIVMLT
+377 IWLIVLAIILLT
-389 IFIGYLS
+389 ILVGYLS

-408 LRPYTPKHIHR
+408 LRPYTPKHIR
-419 MLMEGTVLWRKMRFG
+419 RLLIEGTALWRRMRFG

-442 FRHKSRS
+442 FRHKARS
-449 AMSFIGTFGCMLM
+449 GMSFIGTFGCMLM
-462 LVASFGMNQTM
+462 LVASFGMNETM
-473 TNFLDTFYDGTAVYS
+473 DNFMDTFYDGTAVYAT
-488 SKVFMSSDAD
+488 KVFLSSDTD
-498 NEDAVKLA
+498 NEDAAGLA
-506 DDLDGDYSAS
+506 GKLDGDYSAS

-523 KTVSVDVY
+523 KTVSVDIY
-531 NITHGLYRFIDED
+531 NITHGLYRFIDEE
-544 SNIIPLPEEGALICK
+544 SVIIALPEKGALICK
-559 RLARDFDVKAGDTV
+559 RLAKEFNAKPGDIITI
-573 TVEPYGTDESYDIL
+573 EPYGTDESYDIL
-587 ISGVNGSLTE
+587 VSGINGSLTE
-597 SISMNEKYAESLGLT
+597 SISMSEDYADSVGLT

-617 RINSVYTMTDKDSI
+617 KINSIYTMTGKEQISTGSD
-631 GTSSKITSVQSKQDI
+631 ITSVQSKQDI

-660 IIVLIVASVLLCLI
+660 IIVLVAASVLLCLI

-714 IAIAGTL
+714 IALAGTL

-728 WALNFLMDML
+728 WALNYLMEML
-738 AGEYEMETM
+738 AGEYEMETK
-747 VGPVSVLSA
+747 VGPLSILPA
-756 TALNLGTAVIVGW
+756 VVLNLGVALIVGW
-769 MIARKNR
+769 MISRKNR
-776 RINMVEALKGT
+776 GINMVEALKS
-787 E
+787 

>member
-1 MVMLRRKLWR
+1 
-11 TAKVYKVQF
+11 
-20 ISMIL
+20 MIL

-43 IGKDTE
+43 IGKDTDA
-49 TFFRGCGFADYR
+49 FFKDCGFADYR
-61 IIDEDG
+61 IVDEDG
-67 ISAADVDKI
+67 ISSADVDKI
-76 RDIDGVNGVSRFLSV
+76 RDIEGVSGVSRFLSV
-91 NADVMNSGDQL
+91 NADVKGSSDQL
-102 ALTVTESEHTSGFV
+102 ALTITESEHTSGFV
-116 LMKGEKY
+116 LTEGEDY
-123 DRWDPEGLWLMD
+123 DRWDAEGFWLMD

-161 VRGLIESAEYL
+161 VKGLIESAEYL
-172 ICVRDESQMMPDFN
+172 ICVRDESQVMPDFN
-186 TYGYVYATPA
+186 TYGYVYASPA
-196 MLRKVIENEIKEEE
+196 MLRKVIEQQVREEE
-210 TDIDDDILS
+210 PDIDDDVMS
-219 IAVKEACDAI
+219 IAVKEVCDETF
-229 LCQVNVNSSMD
+229 CQVNVNSSLD
-240 KQEIQT
+240 KEEMQT
-246 AVDKALGRSMLI
+246 AVDKALGRTLLI
-258 LTKDENVSYKES
+258 LTKDENISYSES
-270 RGEMNEGKTMGA
+270 RGEMNEGRTMGA

-324 IRHYTSYAVV
+324 VGHYTSYAVI
-334 ISVTGSVFGIVL
+334 ISLTGAVLGMVL
-346 GYVLC
+346 GYLIC
-351 RMVMSQ
+351 KMVMSQ

-366 MPDWTIHLPLW
+366 MPDWTVHIPLW
-377 IWAIVVAIVMLT
+377 IWAIVLVIVLLT

-396 VRDLL
+396 VKDLL

-408 LRPYTPKHIHR
+408 LRPYTPRHIHR
-419 MLMEGTVLWRKMRFG
+419 LLLEGTAIWRRMRFG

-473 TNFLDTFYDGTAVYS
+473 NNFLDTFYDGTAVYA
-488 SKVFMSSDAD
+488 SKIFMSSDAD
-498 NEDAVKLA
+498 NKDAVKLA
-506 DDLDGDYSAS
+506 EELEGDYSAS
-516 VSAKVGD
+516 VSAKAGD
-523 KTVSVDVY
+523 KTVSIDVY
-531 NITHGLYRFIDED
+531 NITHGMYRFIDKD
-544 SNIIPLPEEGALICK
+544 SKIIPLPEEGALICK
-559 RLARDFDVKAGDTV
+559 RLARDFDAKPGDIMTI
-573 TVEPYGTDESYDIL
+573 EPYGTDESYDIL
-587 ISGVNGSLTE
+587 ISGINGSLTE
-597 SISMNEKYAESLGLT
+597 SISMTEEYAESIGLT
-612 GSEAY
+612 DSEEY
-617 RINSVYTMTDKDSI
+617 RINSVYTMTAKDQIAAS
-631 GTSSKITSVQSKQDI
+631 GNITSIQSKQDI
-646 IDSFDSF
+646 IDSFDAF

-714 IAIAGTL
+714 ISVAGTL

-728 WALNFLMDML
+728 WALNYLMNLL
-738 AGEYEMETM
+738 AGEYEMETV
-747 VGPVSVLSA
+747 VGPVSILPA
-756 TALNLGTAVIVGW
+756 TALNLGVAVIVGR

-776 RINMVEALKGT
+776 KINMVEALKGT

>member
-1 MVMLRRKLWR
+1 MLGRKLWR

-25 LIALGIGVF
+25 LIALGVGVF

-43 IGKDTE
+43 IGEDTSS
-49 TFFRGCGFADYR
+49 FFEECGFADYR

-67 ISAADVDKI
+67 ISSADVDKI
-76 RDIDGVNGVSRFLSV
+76 RDIEGVTGVSRFLSV
-91 NADVMNSGDQL
+91 NADVKGTGNQL

-116 LMKGEKY
+116 LMEGDEY
-123 DRWDPEGLWLMD
+123 DRWDPDGFWLMD
-135 KYAELNGIK
+135 KYAELNGIR
-144 PGDKL
+144 PGDRL

-172 ICVRDESQMMPDFN
+172 VCVRDESQVMPDFN
-186 TYGYVYATPA
+186 TFGYVYASPA
-196 MLRKVIENEIKEEE
+196 MLRKVIERQIREEE
-210 TDIDDDILS
+210 PDLDDDVMS
-219 IAVKEACDAI
+219 MAVKEACDE
-229 LCQVNVNSSMD
+229 LFCQVNVNSSME
-240 KQEIQT
+240 KQEIQD
-246 AVDKALGRSMLI
+246 AVDKALGRSLMI
-258 LTKDENVSYKES
+258 LTKDENVSYAES
-270 RGEMNEGKTMGA
+270 RGEMNEGRTMGA

-324 IRHYTSYAVV
+324 VRHYTSYAVV
-334 ISVTGSVFGIVL
+334 ISLIGAVL
-346 GYVLC
+346 GVALGYGLC
-351 RMVMSQ
+351 KMVMSQ

-366 MPDWTIHLPLW
+366 MPDWTIHIPVW
-377 IWAIVVAIVMLT
+377 IWAIVLGIIALT

-396 VRDLL
+396 VKDML

-408 LRPYTPKHIHR
+408 LRPYTPRHIR
-419 MLMEGTVLWRKMRFG
+419 RLLLEGTPLWRRLRFG
-434 TKWNLRDI
+434 TKWNLRDV

-473 TNFLDTFYDGTAVYS
+473 TGFLDTFYGDTAAYS

-498 NEDAVKLA
+498 NEDAVRLA
-506 DDLDGDYSAS
+506 KELDGDYSAS

-531 NITHGLYRFIDED
+531 DISHDLYRFIDED
-544 SNIIPLPEEGALICK
+544 SRIISLPENGALICK
-559 RLARDFDVKAGDTV
+559 RLAREFGAGPGDVV
-573 TVEPYGTDESYDIL
+573 TVEPYGTDEKYDIL
-587 ISGVNGSLTE
+587 ISGINGSLTE
-597 SISMNEKYAESLGLT
+597 SISMTEDYAEALGLT
-612 GSEAY
+612 KSDAY
-617 RINSVYTMTDKDSI
+617 RINSVYTMTAKDKIRTD
-631 GTSSKITSVQSKQDI
+631 GTITSVQSKQDI
-646 IDSFDSF
+646 MDSFDSF
-653 MKIFYFF
+653 MQIFYFF
-660 IIVLIVASVLLCLI
+660 VIILIVASVLLCLI

-700 NKAIGRLL
+700 NKAIGQLL

-714 IAIAGTL
+714 ISVAGTL

-728 WALNFLMDML
+728 WALNTLMDLL
-738 AGEYEMETM
+738 AGEYEMQTLI
-747 VGPVSVLSA
+747 GPVSILPA
-756 TALNLGTAVIVGW
+756 MALNLGTAVIVGW
-769 MIARKNR
+769 MISRKNR
-776 RINMVEALKGT
+776 RINMVEALKGN

>member
-1 MVMLRRKLWR
+1 MLRRKLWR

-43 IGKDTE
+43 IGKDTGA
-49 TFFRGCGFADYR
+49 FFRDCGFADYR

-67 ISAADVDKI
+67 ISSADVDKI
-76 RDIDGVNGVSRFLSV
+76 RNLKGVSGVSRFLSV
-91 NADVMNSGDQL
+91 NADVSGSDDQL
-102 ALTVTESEHTSGFV
+102 ALTVTESDHTSGFV
-116 LMKGEKY
+116 LMEGDEY
-123 DRWDPEGLWLMD
+123 DRWDPEGFWLMD
-135 KYAELNGIK
+135 KYAEMNGIR
-144 PGDKL
+144 PGDQL

-172 ICVRDESQMMPDFN
+172 ICVRDESQVMPDFN
-186 TYGYVYATPA
+186 TYGYVYASPA
-196 MLRKVIENEIKEEE
+196 MLRKVIEDEIREEE
-210 TDIDDDILS
+210 PDLDEDIMS
-219 IAVKEACDAI
+219 IAVKEACDDFF
-229 LCQVNVNSSMD
+229 CQLNVNSSMD

-246 AVDKALGRSMLI
+246 AVDKALGRSLLI
-258 LTKDENVSYKES
+258 LTKDENISYSES

-315 ALGFRDKRI
+315 ALGFRDKKI
-324 IRHYTSYAVV
+324 IRHYTSYAVI
-334 ISVTGSVFGIVL
+334 ISLAGSVLGVAL
-346 GYVLC
+346 GYLLC

-366 MPDWTIHLPLW
+366 MPDWTIHIPLW
-377 IWAIVVAIVMLT
+377 IWAIVLMIVALT

-396 VRDLL
+396 VRELL

-408 LRPYTPKHIHR
+408 LRPYTPRHIHR
-419 MLMEGTVLWRKMRFG
+419 LLIEGTALWRKMRFG

-462 LVASFGMNQTM
+462 LIASFGMNQTM
-473 TNFLDTFYDGTAVYS
+473 DTFLDTFYDGTAVYS
-488 SKVFMSSDAD
+488 SKVFLSSDAD
-498 NEDAVKLA
+498 NDDAVSLA
-506 DDLDGDYSAS
+506 EELDGDYSAS

-523 KTVSVDVY
+523 KTVSADVY
-531 NITHGLYRFIDED
+531 NISHGMYRFIDED

-559 RLARDFDVKAGDTV
+559 RLARDFDVKAGDTI
-573 TVEPYGTDESYDIL
+573 TIEPYGTDESYDIL
-587 ISGVNGSLTE
+587 ISGINGSLTE
-597 SISMNEKYAESLGLT
+597 SISMTEQYAESIGLT
-612 GSEAY
+612 DSEEY
-617 RINSVYTMTDKDSI
+617 RISSVYTMTAKDQI
-631 GTSSKITSVQSKQDI
+631 GTDSTITSVQSKQDI

-660 IIVLIVASVLLCLI
+660 IIVLIAASVLLCLI

-714 IAIAGTL
+714 IAVTGTL

-728 WALNFLMDML
+728 WALNYLMDLL
-738 AGEYEMETM
+738 AGEYEMET
-747 VGPVSVLSA
+747 VIGAVSILPA
-756 TALNLGTAVIVGW
+756 AALNLGTAMIVGW
-769 MIARKNR
+769 LISRRNR
-776 RINMVEALKGT
+776 RIDMVEALKGT

>member
-1 MVMLRRKLWR
+1 MLKRKLWR

-43 IGKDTE
+43 IGEDTGAFFKD
-49 TFFRGCGFADYR
+49 CGFADYR

-67 ISAADVDKI
+67 ISSADVDKI
-76 RDIDGVNGVSRFLSV
+76 RDIDGVSGVSRFLSV
-91 NADVMNSGDQL
+91 NADVRDSGDQL

-116 LMKGEKY
+116 LMEGEKY

-172 ICVRDESQMMPDFN
+172 ICVRDESQVMPDFN

-210 TDIDDDILS
+210 PDIDDDVMS
-219 IAVKEACDAI
+219 IAVKEACDKI

-240 KQEIQT
+240 KHEIQE
-246 AVDKALGRSMLI
+246 AVDKALGRSLLI
-258 LTKDENVSYKES
+258 LTKDENISYKES

-324 IRHYTSYAVV
+324 IRHYTSYAVF
-334 ISVTGSVFGIVL
+334 ISLIGSVIGMVL
-346 GYVLC
+346 GYLLC
-351 RMVMSQ
+351 VMVMSQ

-366 MPDWTIHLPLW
+366 MPDWTVHIPVW
-377 IWAIVVAIVMLT
+377 IWAIVLLIVMLT

-396 VRDLL
+396 VRELL

-408 LRPYTPKHIHR
+408 LRPYTPRHIHR
-419 MLMEGTVLWRKMRFG
+419 LLLEGTALWNRMRFG

-473 TNFLDTFYDGTAVYS
+473 DNFLDTFYDGTAAYS
-488 SKVFMSSDAD
+488 SKIFMSTDAK
-498 NEDAVKLA
+498 NKDAVKLA
-506 DDLDGDYSAS
+506 GELDGDYSAS

-531 NITHGLYRFIDED
+531 SITHELYRFIDED
-544 SNIIPLPEEGALICK
+544 SNIVPLPEEGALICK
-559 RLARDFDVKAGDTV
+559 RLARDFGVKAGDTV

-587 ISGVNGSLTE
+587 ISGINGSLTE
-597 SISMNEKYAESLGLT
+597 SISMTEKYAETIGLT
-612 GSEAY
+612 DSDEY
-617 RINSVYTMTDKDSI
+617 RINSVYTLTDKDQI
-631 GTSSKITSVQSKQDI
+631 NTSNKITSVQSKQDI
-646 IDSFDSF
+646 IDSFDAF

-714 IAIAGTL
+714 IAVAGTL
-721 LGIPAGI
+721 LGIPSGI
-728 WALNFLMDML
+728 WALNYLMNLL

-747 VGPVSVLSA
+747 VGPVSIIPA
-756 TALNLGTAVIVGW
+756 MALNLGVAVIVGW
-769 MIARKNR
+769 MISRKNR

>member
-1 MVMLRRKLWR
+1 MLRRKLWR

-43 IGKDTE
+43 IGEDTE
-49 TFFRGCGFADYR
+49 SFFRESGFADYR

-67 ISAADVDKI
+67 ISAADVDQLRYLEGI
-76 RDIDGVNGVSRFLSV
+76 GGIGRFLSV
-91 NADVMNSGDQL
+91 NADVMDSNDQL
-102 ALTVTESEHTSGFV
+102 ALTITESDHTSIFV
-116 LMKGEKY
+116 LTQGEEY
-123 DRWDPEGLWLMD
+123 DRRDPEGFWLMD
-135 KYAELNGIK
+135 KYAEMNGISI
-144 PGDKL
+144 GDEL

-172 ICVRDESQMMPDFN
+172 ICVRDESQVMPDFSS
-186 TYGYVYATPA
+186 YGYVYGTPA
-196 MLRKVIENEIKEEE
+196 MLRKVIEQKIREEE
-210 TDIDDDILS
+210 PDIDDEVMS
-219 IAVKEACDAI
+219 VAVKQVCDETF
-229 LCQVNVNSSMD
+229 CQLNIISSMD
-240 KQEIQT
+240 KQEMQKT
-246 AVDKALGRSMLI
+246 VDKALGRSLLI
-258 LTKDENVSYKES
+258 LTKDENVSYVES

-282 VLPVLFLAIA
+282 ILPVLFLAIA

-334 ISVTGSVFGIVL
+334 ISVIGSVLGIVL

-366 MPDWTIHLPLW
+366 MPDWTIHMPVW
-377 IWAIVVAIVMLT
+377 IWIIVLAIVMLT

-396 VRDLL
+396 VRELL

-408 LRPYTPKHIHR
+408 LRPYTPRHIHR
-419 MLMEGTVLWRKMRFG
+419 LLIEGTALWRRMRFG

-473 TNFLDTFYDGTAVYS
+473 DNFLDTFYDGTAVYA
-488 SKVFMSSDAD
+488 SKIFMSSDAE
-498 NEDAVKLA
+498 NSDAVKLA
-506 DDLDGDYSAS
+506 ENLDGDYSAS

-523 KTVSVDVY
+523 KTVSADVY
-531 NITHGLYRFIDED
+531 NINHGLYRFIDED
-544 SNIIPLPEEGALICK
+544 SNIIALPKEGALICK
-559 RLARDFDVKAGDTV
+559 RLARDFEVKAGDTL
-573 TVEPYGTDESYDIL
+573 TIEPYGTDESFDIL
-587 ISGVNGSLTE
+587 ISGINGSLTE
-597 SISMNEKYAESLGLT
+597 SISMNESYAEEIGLT

-617 RINSVYTMTDKDSI
+617 KINSVYTMTDKAQI
-631 GTSSKITSVQSKQDI
+631 GTDSNITSVQSKQDI
-646 IDSFDSF
+646 IDSFDAF
-653 MKIFYFF
+653 MEIFYFF

-700 NKAIGRLL
+700 NKSIGRLL

-714 IAIAGTL
+714 IALAGTL

-728 WALNFLMDML
+728 WALNYLMEML
-738 AGEYEMETM
+738 AAEYEMETM
-747 VGPVSVLSA
+747 IGPVSILPA
-756 TALNLGTAVIVGW
+756 TALNLGVAVIVGW
-769 MIARKNR
+769 MISRKNR
-776 RINMVEALKGT
+776 KINMVEALKGT

>member
-1 MVMLRRKLWR
+1 MLRRKLWR

-43 IGKDTE
+43 IGKDTGA
-49 TFFRGCGFADYR
+49 FFRDCGFADYR

-67 ISAADVDKI
+67 ISSADVDKI
-76 RDIDGVNGVSRFLSV
+76 RNLKRVSGVSRFLSV
-91 NADVMNSGDQL
+91 NADVSGSDDQL
-102 ALTVTESEHTSGFV
+102 ALTVTESDHTSGFV
-116 LMKGEKY
+116 LMEGDEY
-123 DRWDPEGLWLMD
+123 DRWDPEGFWLMD
-135 KYAELNGIK
+135 KYAEMNGIR
-144 PGDKL
+144 PGDQL

-172 ICVRDESQMMPDFN
+172 ICVRDESQVMPDFN
-186 TYGYVYATPA
+186 TYGYVYASPA
-196 MLRKVIENEIKEEE
+196 MLRKVIEDEIREEE
-210 TDIDDDILS
+210 PDLDEDIMS
-219 IAVKEACDAI
+219 IAVKEACDEFF
-229 LCQVNVNSSMD
+229 CQLNVNSSMD

-246 AVDKALGRSMLI
+246 AVDKALGRSLLI
-258 LTKDENVSYKES
+258 LTKDENISYSES

-315 ALGFRDKRI
+315 ALGFRDKKI
-324 IRHYTSYAVV
+324 IRHYTSYAVI
-334 ISVTGSVFGIVL
+334 ISLAGSVLGVAL
-346 GYVLC
+346 GYLLC

-366 MPDWTIHLPLW
+366 MPDWTIHIPLW
-377 IWAIVVAIVMLT
+377 IWAIVLMIVALT

-396 VRDLL
+396 VRELL

-408 LRPYTPKHIHR
+408 LRPYTPRHIHR
-419 MLMEGTVLWRKMRFG
+419 LLIEGTAIWRRMRFG

-462 LVASFGMNQTM
+462 LIASFGMNQTM
-473 TNFLDTFYDGTAVYS
+473 DTFLDTFYDGTAVYS
-488 SKVFMSSDAD
+488 SKVFLSSDAD
-498 NEDAVKLA
+498 NDDAVSLA
-506 DDLDGDYSAS
+506 EELDGDYSAS

-523 KTVSVDVY
+523 KTVSADVY
-531 NITHGLYRFIDED
+531 NISHGMYRFIDED

-559 RLARDFDVKAGDTV
+559 RLARDFDVKAGDTI
-573 TVEPYGTDESYDIL
+573 TIEPYGTDESYDVL
-587 ISGVNGSLTE
+587 ISGINGSLTE
-597 SISMNEKYAESLGLT
+597 SISMTEQYAESIGLT
-612 GSEAY
+612 DSEEY
-617 RINSVYTMTDKDSI
+617 RISSVYTMTAKDQI
-631 GTSSKITSVQSKQDI
+631 GTDSTITSVQSKQDI

-660 IIVLIVASVLLCLI
+660 IIVLIAASVLLCLI

-714 IAIAGTL
+714 IAVTGTL

-728 WALNFLMDML
+728 WALNYLMDLL
-738 AGEYEMETM
+738 AGEYEMET
-747 VGPVSVLSA
+747 VIGAVSILPA
-756 TALNLGTAVIVGW
+756 AALNLGTAMIVGW
-769 MIARKNR
+769 LISWRNR
-776 RINMVEALKGT
+776 RIDMVEALKGT

>member
-1 MVMLRRKLWR
+1 MLRRKLWR
-11 TAKVYKVQF
+11 TARVYKVQF

-25 LIALGIGVF
+25 LIALGVGVF

-43 IGKDTE
+43 IGADTAAFFKD
-49 TFFRGCGFADYR
+49 CGFADYR

-67 ISAADVDKI
+67 ISSADVDKI
-76 RDIDGVNGVSRFLSV
+76 RDIEGVAGVSRFISV
-91 NADVMNSGDQL
+91 NANVKGSGNQL

-116 LMKGEKY
+116 LMEGEEY
-123 DRWDPEGLWLMD
+123 DRWDPEGFWLMD

-144 PGDKL
+144 PGDSM

-161 VRGLIESAEYL
+161 VRGLVESAEYL
-172 ICVRDESQMMPDFN
+172 ICVRDESQVMPDFN
-186 TYGYVYATPA
+186 TYGYIFASPA
-196 MLRKVIENEIKEEE
+196 MLRKVIEEQIREEE
-210 TDIDDDILS
+210 PDIDDDIIS
-219 IAVKEACDAI
+219 IAVKEACDEI
-229 LCQVNVNSSMD
+229 FCQVNVNSSMD

-246 AVDKALGRSMLI
+246 AVDRALGRSLMI
-258 LTKDENVSYKES
+258 LTKDENISYAES

-282 VLPVLFLAIA
+282 ILPVLFLAIA

-315 ALGFRDKRI
+315 ALGFRDGRI
-324 IRHYTSYAVV
+324 IRHYTSYAVI
-334 ISVTGSVFGIVL
+334 ISIAGAVPGVVL
-346 GYVLC
+346 GYLLC
-351 RMVMSQ
+351 KMVMAQ

-366 MPDWTIHLPLW
+366 MPDWTIHIPLW
-377 IWAIVVAIVMLT
+377 IWAIVAAIIMLT
-389 IFIGYLS
+389 VFIGYLS
-396 VRDLL
+396 VKDLL

-419 MLMEGTVLWRKMRFG
+419 LILEGTALWRRMRFG

-473 TNFLDTFYDGTAVYS
+473 TVFLDTFYDGTAAYAT
-488 SKVFMSSDAD
+488 KVFLSSDAD
-498 NEDAVKLA
+498 NKDAVKLA
-506 DDLDGDYSAS
+506 GELDGDYSAS

-523 KTVSVDVY
+523 KSISVDVY
-531 NITHGLYRFIDED
+531 NITHGMYRFIDENSD
-544 SNIIPLPEEGALICK
+544 IVALPEEGALICK
-559 RLARDFDVKAGDTV
+559 RLARDFDVREGDSV
-573 TVEPYGTDESYDIL
+573 VIEPYGTDESYEIL
-587 ISGVNGSLTE
+587 ISGINGSLTE
-597 SISMNEKYAESLGLT
+597 SISMTEEYADSLGLT
-612 GSEAY
+612 DSDAY
-617 RINSVYTMTDKDSI
+617 RINSVYTMTAKDQIS
-631 GTSSKITSVQSKQDI
+631 TDSNITSVQSKRDI

-653 MKIFYFF
+653 MEIFYFF

-714 IAIAGTL
+714 IAVTGTL

-728 WALNFLMDML
+728 WALNVLMDLL
-738 AGEYEMETM
+738 AAEYEMET
-747 VGPVSVLSA
+747 VAGPESILPA

-769 MIARKNR
+769 MISRKNR
-776 RINMVEALKGT
+776 KINMVEALKGT

>member
-1 MVMLRRKLWR
+1 MLRRKLWR

-20 ISMIL
+20 MSL
-25 LIALGIGVF
+25 KSPLKSNDRVF

-43 IGKDTE
+43 IGKDTGA
-49 TFFRGCGFADYR
+49 FFRDCGFADYR

-67 ISAADVDKI
+67 ISSADVDKI
-76 RDIDGVNGVSRFLSV
+76 RNLKGVSGVSRFLSV
-91 NADVMNSGDQL
+91 NADVSGSDDQL
-102 ALTVTESEHTSGFV
+102 ALTVTESDHTSGFV
-116 LMKGEKY
+116 LMEGDEY
-123 DRWDPEGLWLMD
+123 DRWDPEGFWLMD
-135 KYAELNGIK
+135 KYAEMNGIR
-144 PGDKL
+144 PGDQL

-172 ICVRDESQMMPDFN
+172 ICVRDESQVMPDFN
-186 TYGYVYATPA
+186 TYGYVYASPA
-196 MLRKVIENEIKEEE
+196 MLRKVIEDEIREEE
-210 TDIDDDILS
+210 PDLDEDIMS
-219 IAVKEACDAI
+219 IAVKEACDEFF
-229 LCQVNVNSSMD
+229 CQLNVNSSMD

-246 AVDKALGRSMLI
+246 AVDKALGRSLLI
-258 LTKDENVSYKES
+258 LTKDENISYSES

-315 ALGFRDKRI
+315 ALGFRDKKI
-324 IRHYTSYAVV
+324 IRHYTSYAVI
-334 ISVTGSVFGIVL
+334 ISLAGSVLGVAL
-346 GYVLC
+346 GYLLC

-366 MPDWTIHLPLW
+366 MPDWTIHIPLW
-377 IWAIVVAIVMLT
+377 IWAIVLMIVALT

-396 VRDLL
+396 VRELL

-408 LRPYTPKHIHR
+408 LRPYTPRHIHR
-419 MLMEGTVLWRKMRFG
+419 LLIEGTAIWRRMRFG

-462 LVASFGMNQTM
+462 LIASFGMNQTM
-473 TNFLDTFYDGTAVYS
+473 DTFLDTFYDGTAVYS
-488 SKVFMSSDAD
+488 SKVFLSSDAD
-498 NEDAVKLA
+498 NDDAVSLA
-506 DDLDGDYSAS
+506 EELDGDYSAS

-523 KTVSVDVY
+523 KTVSADVY
-531 NITHGLYRFIDED
+531 NISHGMYRFIDED

-559 RLARDFDVKAGDTV
+559 RLARDFDVKAGDTI
-573 TVEPYGTDESYDIL
+573 TIEPYGTDESYDVL
-587 ISGVNGSLTE
+587 ISGINGSLTE
-597 SISMNEKYAESLGLT
+597 SISMTEQYAESIGLT
-612 GSEAY
+612 DSEEY
-617 RINSVYTMTDKDSI
+617 RISSVYTMTAKDQI
-631 GTSSKITSVQSKQDI
+631 GTDSTITSVQSKQDI

-660 IIVLIVASVLLCLI
+660 IIVLIAASVLLCLI

-714 IAIAGTL
+714 IAVTGTL

-728 WALNFLMDML
+728 WALNYLMDLL
-738 AGEYEMETM
+738 AGEYEMET
-747 VGPVSVLSA
+747 VIGAVSILPA
-756 TALNLGTAVIVGW
+756 AALNLGTAMIVGW
-769 MIARKNR
+769 LISRRNR
-776 RINMVEALKGT
+776 RIDMVEALKGT

>member
-1 MVMLRRKLWR
+1 MLRRKLWR

-43 IGKDTE
+43 IGKDTGA
-49 TFFRGCGFADYR
+49 FFRDCGFADYR

-67 ISAADVDKI
+67 ISSADVDKI
-76 RDIDGVNGVSRFLSV
+76 RNLKRVSGVSRFLSV
-91 NADVMNSGDQL
+91 NADVSGSDDQL
-102 ALTVTESEHTSGFV
+102 ALTVTESDHTSGFV
-116 LMKGEKY
+116 LMEGDEY
-123 DRWDPEGLWLMD
+123 DRWDPEGFWLMD
-135 KYAELNGIK
+135 KYAEMNGIR
-144 PGDKL
+144 PGDQL

-172 ICVRDESQMMPDFN
+172 ICVRDESQVMPDFN
-186 TYGYVYATPA
+186 TYGYVYASPA
-196 MLRKVIENEIKEEE
+196 MLRKVIEDEIREEE
-210 TDIDDDILS
+210 PDLDEDIMS
-219 IAVKEACDAI
+219 IAVKEACDDFF
-229 LCQVNVNSSMD
+229 CQLNVNSSMD

-246 AVDKALGRSMLI
+246 AVDKALGRSLLI
-258 LTKDENVSYKES
+258 LTKDENISYSES

-315 ALGFRDKRI
+315 ALGFRDKKI
-324 IRHYTSYAVV
+324 IRHYTSYAVI
-334 ISVTGSVFGIVL
+334 ISLAGSVLGVAL
-346 GYVLC
+346 GYLLC
-351 RMVMSQ
+351 RLVMSQ

-366 MPDWTIHLPLW
+366 MPDWTIHIPLW
-377 IWAIVVAIVMLT
+377 IWAIVLMIVALT

-396 VRDLL
+396 VRELL

-408 LRPYTPKHIHR
+408 LRPYTPRHIHR
-419 MLMEGTVLWRKMRFG
+419 LLIEGTAIWRRMRFG

-462 LVASFGMNQTM
+462 LIASFGMNQTM
-473 TNFLDTFYDGTAVYS
+473 DTFLDTFYDGTAVYS
-488 SKVFMSSDAD
+488 SKVFLSSDAD
-498 NEDAVKLA
+498 NDDAVSLA
-506 DDLDGDYSAS
+506 EELDGDYSAS

-523 KTVSVDVY
+523 KTVSADVY
-531 NITHGLYRFIDED
+531 NISHGMYRFIDED

-559 RLARDFDVKAGDTV
+559 RLARDFDVKAGDTI
-573 TVEPYGTDESYDIL
+573 TIEPYGTDESYDVL
-587 ISGVNGSLTE
+587 ISGINGSLTE
-597 SISMNEKYAESLGLT
+597 SISMTEQYAESIGLT
-612 GSEAY
+612 DSEEY
-617 RINSVYTMTDKDSI
+617 RISSVYTMTAKDQI
-631 GTSSKITSVQSKQDI
+631 GTDSTITSVQSKQDI

-660 IIVLIVASVLLCLI
+660 IIVLIAASVLLCLI

-714 IAIAGTL
+714 IAVTGTL

-728 WALNFLMDML
+728 WALNYLMDLL
-738 AGEYEMETM
+738 AGEYEMET
-747 VGPVSVLSA
+747 VIGAVSILPA
-756 TALNLGTAVIVGW
+756 AALNLGTAMIVGW
-769 MIARKNR
+769 LISRRNR
-776 RINMVEALKGT
+776 RIDMVEALKGT

>member
-1 MVMLRRKLWR
+1 MLRRKLWR

-20 ISMIL
+20 VSMIL

-49 TFFRGCGFADYR
+49 SFFSDCGFADYR

-67 ISAADVDKI
+67 ISSADVDKI
-76 RDIDGVNGVSRFLSV
+76 RDIEGVAGVSRFLSV
-91 NADVMNSGDQL
+91 NADVKGTDDQL

-116 LMKGEKY
+116 LMEGEEY
-123 DRWDPEGLWLMD
+123 DRWDQDGFWLMD
-135 KYAELNGIK
+135 KYAELNGIE

-172 ICVRDESQMMPDFN
+172 ICVRDESQVMPDFN
-186 TYGYVYATPA
+186 TYGYVYASPA
-196 MLRKVIENEIKEEE
+196 MLRKVIEHQIKEEE
-210 TDIDDDILS
+210 PDIDDDVMS
-219 IAVKEACDAI
+219 MAVKEVCDETF
-229 LCQVNVNSSMD
+229 CQVNVNSSMD
-240 KQEIQT
+240 KQEIQK
-246 AVDKALGRSMLI
+246 AVDDALGRSLMI
-258 LTKDENVSYKES
+258 LTKDETVSYAES
-270 RGEMNEGKTMGA
+270 RGEMNEGRTMGA

-315 ALGFRDKRI
+315 ALGFRDRRI

-334 ISVTGSVFGIVL
+334 ISVIGSALGIVM

-366 MPDWTIHLPLW
+366 MPDWTIHIPVW
-377 IWAIVVAIVMLT
+377 IWAIVLLIVGLT
-389 IFIGYLS
+389 IFVGYLS

-408 LRPYTPKHIHR
+408 LRPYTPRHIHR
-419 MLMEGTVLWRKMRFG
+419 LFLEGTALWNRMKFG

-473 TNFLDTFYDGTAVYS
+473 DNFLDTFYDGTAAYA
-488 SKVFMSSDAD
+488 SKIFMSSDAE
-498 NEDAVKLA
+498 NSDAVKLA
-506 DDLDGDYSAS
+506 ESLDGDYSAS

-523 KTVSVDVY
+523 KTLSVDVY
-531 NITHGLYRFIDED
+531 NITHGMYRFIDKD

-587 ISGVNGSLTE
+587 ISGINGSLTE
-597 SISMNEKYAESLGLT
+597 SISMNEDYAEEIGLT

-617 RINSVYTMTDKDSI
+617 KINSVYTMTDKAQI
-631 GTSSKITSVQSKQDI
+631 GTDSNITSVQSKQDI
-646 IDSFDSF
+646 IDSFDAF
-653 MKIFYFF
+653 MEIFYFF

-714 IAIAGTL
+714 IAVDGTL

-728 WALNFLMDML
+728 WALNYLMNML

-747 VGPVSVLSA
+747 VGPVSILAA
-756 TALNLGTAVIVGW
+756 TALNLGVAMIVGW
-769 MIARKNR
+769 MISQKNR

>member
-1 MVMLRRKLWR
+1 
-11 TAKVYKVQF
+11 
-20 ISMIL
+20 MIL

-43 IGKDTE
+43 IGRDTE
-49 TFFRGCGFADYR
+49 TFFKDCGFADFR

-67 ISAADVDKI
+67 ISSSDVDKI
-76 RDIDGVNGVSRFLSV
+76 RDIEGVAGVSRFLSV
-91 NADVMNSGDQL
+91 NADVKDSDDQL

-116 LMKGEKY
+116 LMEGEKY
-123 DRWDPEGLWLMD
+123 DRWDAEGFWLMD
-135 KYAELNGIK
+135 KYAHQNGIK

-172 ICVRDESQMMPDFN
+172 ICVRDESQVMPDFD
-186 TYGYVYATPA
+186 TYGYVYAAPA
-196 MLRKVIENEIKEEE
+196 MLRKVIEKEIREEE
-210 TDIDDDILS
+210 PDLDDDVMS
-219 IAVKEACDAI
+219 MAVKEVCDETFY
-229 LCQVNVNSSMD
+229 QVNVNSSMD
-240 KQEIQT
+240 KQEIQE
-246 AVDKALGRSMLI
+246 AVDDALGRSLMI
-258 LTKDENVSYKES
+258 LTKDETVSYAES
-270 RGEMNEGKTMGA
+270 RGEMNEGRTMGA

-315 ALGFRDKRI
+315 ALGFRDGRI
-324 IRHYTSYAVV
+324 IRHYTSYAVI
-334 ISVTGSVFGIVL
+334 ISVIGSAFGVVM

-351 RMVMSQ
+351 KMVMSQ

-366 MPDWTIHLPLW
+366 MPDWTIHIPVW
-377 IWAIVVAIVMLT
+377 IWAIVVLIVVLT
-389 IFIGYLS
+389 IFVGYLS

-408 LRPYTPKHIHR
+408 LRPYTPRHIHR
-419 MLMEGTVLWRKMRFG
+419 LLLEGTALWNRMKFG

-473 TNFLDTFYDGTAVYS
+473 DNFLDTFYDGTAAYA
-488 SKVFMSSDAD
+488 SKIFMSSDAE
-498 NEDAVKLA
+498 NSDAIKLA
-506 DDLDGDYSAS
+506 ENLNGDYSAS

-523 KTVSVDVY
+523 KTLSVDVY
-531 NITHGLYRFIDED
+531 NITHDMYRFIDED

-573 TVEPYGTDESYDIL
+573 TIEPYGTDESFDIL
-587 ISGVNGSLTE
+587 ISGINGSLTE
-597 SISMNEKYAESLGLT
+597 SISMNENYAEEIGLT

-617 RINSVYTMTDKDSI
+617 KINSVYTMTDKAQIDTGSN
-631 GTSSKITSVQSKQDI
+631 ITSVQSKQDI
-646 IDSFDSF
+646 IDSFDAF
-653 MKIFYFF
+653 MEIFYFF
-660 IIVLIVASVLLCLI
+660 IIVLIIASVLLCLI

-714 IAIAGTL
+714 IAVAGTL

-728 WALNFLMDML
+728 WALNYLMDML

-747 VGPVSVLSA
+747 VGPVSILAA
-756 TALNLGTAVIVGW
+756 TALNLGVAVIVGR
-769 MIARKNR
+769 MISRKNR
-776 RINMVEALKGT
+776 KINMVEALKGT

>member
-1 MVMLRRKLWR
+1 MLRRKLWR

-43 IGKDTE
+43 IGRDTE
-49 TFFRGCGFADYR
+49 TFFDDCGFADYR

-67 ISAADVDKI
+67 ISSADVDKI
-76 RDIDGVNGVSRFLSV
+76 RDIEGVSGVSRFLSV
-91 NADVMNSGDQL
+91 NADVKDSGNQL

-116 LMKGEKY
+116 LMEGEEY
-123 DRWDPEGLWLMD
+123 DRWDPEGFWLMD
-135 KYAELNGIK
+135 KYAELNGIE

-172 ICVRDESQMMPDFN
+172 ICVRDESQVMPDFN
-186 TYGYVYATPA
+186 TYGYVYASPA
-196 MLRKVIENEIKEEE
+196 MLRKVIEKQIREEE
-210 TDIDDDILS
+210 PDIDDDIMS
-219 IAVKEACDAI
+219 MAVKEVCDETF
-229 LCQVNVNSSMD
+229 CQVNVNSSMD
-240 KQEIQT
+240 KQDIQA
-246 AVDKALGRSMLI
+246 AVDEALGRSLMI
-258 LTKDENVSYKES
+258 LTKDENISYAES
-270 RGEMNEGKTMGA
+270 RGEMNEGRTMGA

-300 NRITISEKTQIGTLK
+300 NRIAISEKTQIGTLK
-315 ALGFRDKRI
+315 ALGFRDGRI

-334 ISVTGSVFGIVL
+334 ISVTGSALGIVM
-346 GYVLC
+346 GYLLC

-366 MPDWTIHLPLW
+366 MPDWTIHIPVW
-377 IWAIVVAIVMLT
+377 IWAIVALIVALT

-408 LRPYTPKHIHR
+408 LRPYTPRHIHR
-419 MLMEGTVLWRKMRFG
+419 LLFEGTALWNRMKFG

-473 TNFLDTFYDGTAVYS
+473 DNFLDTFYDGTAAYA
-488 SKVFMSSDAD
+488 SKIFMSSDAE
-498 NEDAVKLA
+498 NSDAIKLA
-506 DDLDGDYSAS
+506 KDLDGDYSAS

-523 KTVSVDVY
+523 KTLSVDVY
-531 NITHGLYRFIDED
+531 NVAHELYRFIDED
-544 SNIIPLPEEGALICK
+544 SAIIPLPDEGALICK
-559 RLARDFDVKAGDTV
+559 RLARDFGVKAGDTV
-573 TVEPYGTDESYDIL
+573 TIEPYGTDESYDIL
-587 ISGVNGSLTE
+587 ISGINGSLTE
-597 SISMNEKYAESLGLT
+597 SISMNEDYAEEIGLT

-617 RINSVYTMTDKDSI
+617 KINSVYTMTDKAQI
-631 GTSSKITSVQSKQDI
+631 GTGSNITSVQSKQDI
-646 IDSFDSF
+646 IDSFDAF
-653 MKIFYFF
+653 MEIFYFF

-714 IAIAGTL
+714 IAVAGTL

-728 WALNFLMDML
+728 WALKYLMDML
-738 AGEYEMETM
+738 AREYEMEAL
-747 VGPVSVLSA
+747 VGPVSILLA
-756 TALNLGTAVIVGW
+756 TALNLGVAVIVGW
-769 MIARKNR
+769 MISRKNR
-776 RINMVEALKGT
+776 KINMVEALKGA

>member
-1 MVMLRRKLWR
+1 MLRRKLWR

-49 TFFRGCGFADYR
+49 TFFKDCGFADFR

-67 ISAADVDKI
+67 ISSADVDKI
-76 RDIDGVNGVSRFLSV
+76 RDIEGVAGVSRFLSV
-91 NADVMNSGDQL
+91 NADVKGTDDQL

-116 LMKGEKY
+116 LMEGEEY
-123 DRWDPEGLWLMD
+123 DRWDPEGFWLMD
-135 KYAELNGIK
+135 KYAYQNGIK

-172 ICVRDESQMMPDFN
+172 ICVRDESQVMPDFD
-186 TYGYVYATPA
+186 TYGYVYAAPA
-196 MLRKVIENEIKEEE
+196 MLRKVIEKEIREEE
-210 TDIDDDILS
+210 PDLDDDVMS
-219 IAVKEACDAI
+219 MAVKEVCDETFY
-229 LCQVNVNSSMD
+229 QVNVNSSMD
-240 KQEIQT
+240 KQEIQE
-246 AVDKALGRSMLI
+246 AVDDALGRSLMI
-258 LTKDENVSYKES
+258 LTKDETVSYAES
-270 RGEMNEGKTMGA
+270 RGEMNEGRTMGA

-315 ALGFRDKRI
+315 ALGFRDGRI
-324 IRHYTSYAVV
+324 IRHYTSYAVI
-334 ISVTGSVFGIVL
+334 ISVIGSAFGVVM

-351 RMVMSQ
+351 KMVMSQ

-366 MPDWTIHLPLW
+366 MPDWTIHIPVW
-377 IWAIVVAIVMLT
+377 IWAVVVLIVVLT
-389 IFIGYLS
+389 IFVGYLS

-408 LRPYTPKHIHR
+408 LRPYTPRHIHR
-419 MLMEGTVLWRKMRFG
+419 LLLEGTALWNRMKFG

-473 TNFLDTFYDGTAVYS
+473 DNFLDTFYDGTAAYA
-488 SKVFMSSDAD
+488 SKIFMSSDAE
-498 NEDAVKLA
+498 NSDAIKLA
-506 DDLDGDYSAS
+506 ENLNGDYSAS

-523 KTVSVDVY
+523 KTLSVDVY
-531 NITHGLYRFIDED
+531 NITHDMYRFIDED

-559 RLARDFDVKAGDTV
+559 RLARDFNAKAGDTV
-573 TVEPYGTDESYDIL
+573 TVEPYGTDESFDIM
-587 ISGVNGSLTE
+587 ISGINGSLTE
-597 SISMNEKYAESLGLT
+597 SISMNEDYAEEIGLT

-617 RINSVYTMTDKDSI
+617 KINNVYTMTDKAQI
-631 GTSSKITSVQSKQDI
+631 GTGSNITSVQSKQDI
-646 IDSFDSF
+646 IDSFDAF
-653 MKIFYFF
+653 MEIFYFF

-714 IAIAGTL
+714 IAVAGTL

-728 WALNFLMDML
+728 WALNYLMDML

-747 VGPVSVLSA
+747 VGPVSILAA
-756 TALNLGTAVIVGW
+756 TALNLGVAVIVGR
-769 MIARKNR
+769 MISRKNR
-776 RINMVEALKGT
+776 KINMVEALKGT